1 MLPGDRAP
9 DFTLR
14 DQDGVE
20 RHLAEL
26 VAHGPVVVFF
36 YPLAGSPGCTAES
49 CHFRDLA
56 SEFADLQATRLGIS
70 MDPVARQAAFAR
82 AQHLDYPLLSDPGG
96 VVARA
101 YGVRR
106 ALGLLRVR
114 RVTFVI
120 GSDRI
125 VVARFASERHMGAHA
140 DHALAALRALGEAP
154 SR

>member
-1 MLPGDRAP
+1 MHPGDRAA

-20 RHLAEL
+20 RHLAAL
-26 VAHGPVVVFF
+26 LSHGPVVVFF

-56 SEFADLQATRLGIS
+56 PEFADLHATRLGIS
-70 MDPVARQAAFAR
+70 MDTVDRQAAFAR

-96 VVARA
+96 AVARA

-120 GSDRI
+120 DADGKI
-125 VVARFASERHMGAHA
+125 VARFASERHMGAHA
-140 DHALAALRALGEAP
+140 DHALAALRALGEP
-154 SR
+154 SAS

>member
-1 MLPGDRAP
+1 MHPGDRAP

-26 VAHGPVVVFF
+26 VAHGPVVLFF

-56 SEFADLQATRLGIS
+56 REFADLHATRLGIS
-70 MDPVARQAAFAR
+70 MDSVERQAAFAGSH
-82 AQHLDYPLLSDPGG
+82 HLDYPLLSDPGG
-96 VVARA
+96 TVARA
-101 YGVRR
+101 YGVKR

-120 GSDRI
+120 AAGGD
-125 VVARFASERHMGAHA
+125 VVAVFASERRMDAHA
-140 DHALAALRALGEAP
+140 DQALAALRALADP
-154 SR
+154 SAR

>member
-1 MLPGDRAP
+1 MHPGDRAA

-20 RHLAEL
+20 RHLAAL
-26 VAHGPVVVFF
+26 LSQGPVVVFF

-56 SEFADLQATRLGIS
+56 PEFADLHATRLGIS
-70 MDPVARQAAFAR
+70 MDTVSRQAAFAR
-82 AQHLDYPLLSDPGG
+82 AQHLDYPLLSDPRGA
-96 VVARA
+96 VARA

-120 GSDRI
+120 DADGQI
-125 VVARFASERHMGAHA
+125 VARFASERHMGAHA
-140 DHALAALRALGEAP
+140 DHALAALHALGEP
-154 SR
+154 SAS